1 MSLTTRCPACA
12 TTFRVVPDQLKLSDG
27 WVRCGHCADVF
38 DATRYLETWTP
49 PEPQIAAAGA
59 GQSEDLPEPSNDSSV
74 GSSPDAGVEHAPFP
88 AVIEATDPVAPPFW
102 QPPAHEFGVGLGN
115 MPIVNRP
122 EDKPEPM
129 PQAPQPSTPRADPA
143 TDASAAKWE
152 PIAEADLPVDALA
165 GAPPSADPQGF
176 EPTDIAPL
184 DDGPQAGVASFPEP
198 DKRDELDRLLD
209 RVLSEE
215 TPLGSEDV
223 APDAPWSEASPTKV
237 APPDRDPA
245 SASASE
251 PTTSSR
257 GEGEDSA
264 DFHADLQRYAA
275 SLKQTDP
282 AVLQPVKAKP
292 VEPPPARAPEPVR
305 FADDDDDLDDGGG
318 QPATDEPEFVRQARR
333 RAFWQSP
340 AMRAVLLLVALLLA
354 AVLAGQWALHERD
367 RLAAVQPDLKPWLAR
382 LCEPLGCQVQ
392 PLRDIDAIVID
403 SSTLVRRLGNFYS
416 FDLVL
421 KNTSSFALAVPAL
434 ELSLTDTGDAVISR
448 RVFLPE
454 ELPGVP
460 TLLPP
465 QGSVPVSL
473 RLSLAVGDQLPMSG
487 YRALVFYP

>member
-49 PEPQIAAAGA
+49 PEAEIAAADVDRSG
-59 GQSEDLPEPSNDSSV
+59 DLREPSSDSSV
-74 GSSPDAGVEHAPFP
+74 GSSSDAGVEHAPFP
-88 AVIEATDPVAPPFW
+88 EVIEAPDPVAPPFW
-102 QPPAHEFGVGLGN
+102 HSPAHEAGVGLGD

-122 EDKPEPM
+122 EDQPEPV
-129 PQAPQPSTPRADPA
+129 PPTPPPSAPHADPA
-143 TDASAAKWE
+143 TDTPAAHKE
-152 PIAEADLPVDALA
+152 PIAEADLP
-165 GAPPSADPQGF
+165 GATPSAEFHGF
-176 EPTDIAPL
+176 EPTDVAPL
-184 DDGPQAGVASFPEP
+184 DDGQPAGVASFPEP
-198 DKRDELDRLLD
+198 DNRDELDRLLD

-215 TPLGSEDV
+215 TSLESDHV
-223 APDAPWSEASPTKV
+223 VPDAPWSEASPIQL

-245 SASASE
+245 SASTSE
-251 PTTSSR
+251 PPTSAKE
-257 GEGEDSA
+257 EGENSA

-275 SLKQTDP
+275 SLKQTDS
-282 AVLQPVKAKP
+282 AVLRPVEVTPVKPTAAP
-292 VEPPPARAPEPVR
+292 APEPVR
-305 FADDDDDLDDGGG
+305 FADDDDLDDGGG
-318 QPATDEPEFVRQARR
+318 LPADDEPEFVRQARR

-340 AMRAVLLLVALLLA
+340 AMRAVLLLLALLLA

-367 RLAAVQPDLKPWLAR
+367 RLAAVQPELKPWLVR

-392 PLRDIDAIVID
+392 PVRDIDAIVID

-465 QGSVPVSL
+465 LGSVPVSL

>member
-49 PEPQIAAAGA
+49 PAPQNADADA
-59 GQSEDLPEPSNDSSV
+59 GQSGAMLEQSSDPIGGSNPGADD
-74 GSSPDAGVEHAPFP
+74 GQAPFN
-88 AVIEATDPVAPPFW
+88 EAIGSFDPVAPHSW
-102 QPPAHEFGVGLGN
+102 QPPVHQTDVGLGD

-122 EDKPEPM
+122 EDAPEP
-129 PQAPQPSTPRADPA
+129 APQVPPPTDPFDAPDAPLAPVTPMAEVDPPA
-143 TDASAAKWE
+143 V
-152 PIAEADLPVDALA
+152 AELPAE
-165 GAPPSADPQGF
+165 PQGF
-176 EPTDIAPL
+176 EPTNVAPL
-184 DDGPQAGVASFPEP
+184 DEARPEDLASPPEQ
-198 DKRDELDRLLD
+198 DEQDDRDELDRLLD
-209 RVLSEE
+209 RVLNEE
-215 TPLGSEDV
+215 QPQEPQEA
-223 APDAPWSEASPTKV
+223 APDAPWSKASP
-237 APPDRDPA
+237 APAATPDPA
-245 SASASE
+245 IALPVTGE
-251 PTTSSR
+251 PTPPVQA
-257 GEGEDSA
+257 EGEDTA

-275 SLKQTDP
+275 SLKKPEP
-282 AVLQPVKAKP
+282 AEHPGAEAVSPKPKA
-292 VEPPPARAPEPVR
+292 APEPVG
-305 FADDDDDLDDGGG
+305 FADDDDDLGDGGG
-318 QPATDEPEFVRQARR
+318 LATTDEPEFVRQARR

-340 AMRAVLLLVALLLA
+340 AMRGMLLLVALLLA

-367 RLAAVQPDLKPWLAR
+367 RLAAVQPELKPWLVR

-392 PLRDIDAIVID
+392 PVRDIDAIVID

-434 ELSLTDTGDAVISR
+434 ELSLTDTGDTVISR

-460 TLLPP
+460 ALLPA

-473 RLSLAVGDQLPMSG
+473 RLSLAVGDQLPMAG